1 MTNLTEPLGRLLVI
15 DIETSPDPLSVAI
28 AGRGD
33 QINRTALHRLV
44 AYSML
49 EAKEDAQGNW
59 GEFDLSSGADQAEL
73 PMLVAISDK
82 LQGLYTDAGT
92 LITFNGLAHDLPA
105 LRRRLLAN
113 WAFDLEGL
121 VRADELDHI
130 DLMRSGAGG
139 AHGKWSNLRDSCA
152 GLGIPLNHLIGPR
165 SADPLASSIRKSQTD
180 VVGTLL
186 LLLHEVALARRHAK
200 PLAAGW
206 RALSDHLGRAGGKA
220 PHLEQ
225 FRMPALLGVGG

>member
-1 MTNLTEPLGRLLVI
+1 MKNLTEPLGRLLVI
-15 DIETSPDPLSVAI
+15 DIETAPDPLCVAI

-33 QINRTALHRLV
+33 QINRAALHRLV
-44 AYSML
+44 AFSIL
-49 EAKEDAQGNW
+49 QVEEDAEGNW
-59 GEFDLSSGADQAEL
+59 GGFGLTSASNQIEM
-73 PMLVAISDK
+73 PMLVAISKK
-82 LQGLYTDAGT
+82 LECLQAAAGT

-105 LRRRLLAN
+105 LRRRAIAN
-113 WAFDLEGL
+113 WAFELDGL
-121 VRADELDHI
+121 ARADETNHI

-165 SADPLASSIRKSQTD
+165 HADPLAASIRKSQTD

-186 LLLHEVALARRHAK
+186 LLLHEIALARRHAR

-206 RALSDHLGRAGGKA
+206 RALSDHLGQTGVKA

-225 FRMPALLGVGG
+225 FRMPALLGVDG

>member
-1 MTNLTEPLGRLLVI
+1 MINLKETLGRLLVI
-15 DIETSPDPLSVAI
+15 DLETAPDPRCVAI

-33 QINRTALHRLV
+33 QINRAALHRLV
-44 AYSML
+44 AYSVL
-49 EAKEDAQGNW
+49 QAEEDANGNW
-59 GEFDLSSGADQAEL
+59 GGFELTSDANPAEL
-73 PMLVAISDK
+73 PMLLAISVK
-82 LQGLYTDAGT
+82 LQGLHDATGT

-113 WAFDLEGL
+113 WAFDLNGL
-121 VRADELDHI
+121 ARADELNHL
-130 DLMRSGAGG
+130 DLMQSGAGG
-139 AHGKWSNLRDSCA
+139 AYGKWSNLRDSCA

-165 SADPLASSIRKSQTD
+165 NADPLAASIRKSQTD

-186 LLLHEVALARRHAK
+186 LLLHEIALARRSAQ

-206 RALSDHLGRAGGKA
+206 RALSDYLGQSPGKT

-225 FRMPALLGVGG
+225 FRMPALLGLDG